1 LKSYDREADLYYVEY
16 LDGDSEDLSWVEFQ
30 KLLSKSGDTITSN
43 AGVLGA
49 EVSLESENVLLP
61 YPDGTVVHRRM
72 HDGIH
77 SGKIVEYEP
86 VTQIYQVLYDDGSN
100 ELVLPKKMQEM
111 VVRTALGS
119 LLTDGHLKYVL
130 PCLFL

>member
-1 LKSYDREADLYYVEY
+1 MEY

-49 EVSLESENVLLP
+49 EVSLESENVSLP